1 MCGKRNFEWRDTGES
16 HGELRTTCR
25 QSDLGSASYTQRVGF
40 GGATIARAAMKSHE
54 RPESRLEQS
63 REFLIRCFRK
73 AKKKLRKLFHRRSF
87 GPECVCA
94 SQRRNCRALLE
105 CIRQE
110 EASMRT
116 NHARQSE
123 GRGWWVF
130 GEMSFRLGTRR
141 NRTTFRSVEME
152 SEVKLPPDDD
162 EDNESFFLLRQL
174 VVAPARGRECGRQT
188 EERNYRAKF
197 FSVFILTNPRNME
210 ISEPSSGTASS

>member
-1 MCGKRNFEWRDTGES
+1 
-16 HGELRTTCR
+16 
-25 QSDLGSASYTQRVGF
+25 
-40 GGATIARAAMKSHE
+40 MKSHE

-87 GPECVCA
+87 GLECVCA

-162 EDNESFFLLRQL
+162 EDNESFFSSPSTCCCSCSR
-174 VVAPARGRECGRQT
+174 ARV
-188 EERNYRAKF
+188 RAADGGAKLSSEI
-197 FSVFILTNPRNME
+197 FSVFILTNPRIME
-210 ISEPSSGTASS
+210 ISEPSSGTASSCLICFGLLLLLIDGTSEKTKKTSFGAMTMNNSIVSVSRIDFVAGQ